1 MSQEKE
7 DTVKKNVNSCDP
19 SVELSDAIG
28 RMCGAH
34 GISKGSVPTDIDK
47 VPAAIAS
54 ILENKPKWGQS
65 QGM

>member
-7 DTVKKNVNSCDP
+7 DEAKKIVNSRDP
-19 SVELSDAIG
+19 SVERSDAIG

-47 VPAAIAS
+47 VPAAIAA
-54 ILENKPKWGQS
+54 ILADRPKWGQS